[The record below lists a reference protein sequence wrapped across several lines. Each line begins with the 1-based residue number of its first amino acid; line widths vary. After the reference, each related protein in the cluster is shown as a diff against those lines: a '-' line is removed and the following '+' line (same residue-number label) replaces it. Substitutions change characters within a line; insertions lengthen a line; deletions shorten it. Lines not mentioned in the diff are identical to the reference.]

1 MGIMVLPQHTGILFF
16 VITKLHN
23 MGCPVC
29 GFEMQDMSACHRRCY
44 NCGAELDC
52 GEGMVDD

>member
-1 MGIMVLPQHTGILFF
+1 MVKVYP
-16 VITKLHN
+16 
-23 MGCPVC
+23 MECPVC

-52 GEGMVDD
+52 GEGMVYD